1 MADAPMGHR
10 ICVLI
15 PHFPSQTAAFFWRE
29 IRALEALGL
38 PVVVAS
44 TRPPE
49 GGEVCHAWSKEAMA
63 RTTYLF
69 PLTPGRACRALLG
82 LLAGARGWG
91 RCLGAVSRADG
102 MGMIGRL
109 RLLPLVLLG
118 GELARE
124 ARRAGATH
132 LHAHSCADA
141 ALIVL
146 FASLLAG
153 LPYSLTLHGRLAGY
167 GPGQN
172 VKWRTARFGITVNRV
187 LKQDVLAAVPGL
199 EADRIDVVAM
209 GVDTERFAREGAY
222 RGPTPGQTLRLVSCG
237 RLHEGKGHQDVL
249 RAMSQLRAGGMDVE
263 LDLLGEGPAR
273 EMLEGLVHQLKLGA
287 HVRMAGAVDEGAV
300 REHLERAHAFV
311 LASHDEAIGVATME
325 AMAMGLPVVVARVGG
340 VGELVRDGVEGL
352 MVEARDVAALAG
364 AIARLG
370 TDANLCERLGAAG
383 RARIVAEFGADRS
396 ARILARRLGVEE

>member
-1 MADAPMGHR
+1 MGHR

-63 RTTYLF
+63 RTTYLY
-69 PLTPGRACRALLG
+69 PLTPARLG
-82 LLAGARGWG
+82 CAVLGVLGGVRGWG
-91 RCLGAVSRADG
+91 RCIGAVSRAEG
-102 MGMIGRL
+102 VGAMGRL

-124 ARRAGATH
+124 AGRARATH

-141 ALIVL
+141 AFIVM
-146 FASLLAG
+146 FAALLSG

-172 VKWRTARFGITVNRV
+172 VKWRLARFGITVNRA

-199 EADRIDVVAM
+199 EAERIDVVAM
-209 GVDTERFAREGAY
+209 GVDTERFARGDAY
-222 RGPTPGQTLRLVSCG
+222 RGPGPGERLRLVSCG

-249 RAMSQLRAGGMDVE
+249 RAMAQLRADGLDVE

-273 EMLEGLVHQLKLGA
+273 GMLEGLVAQLGLGA
-287 HVRMAGAVDEGAV
+287 CVRMAGAVDEGAV
-300 REHLERAHAFV
+300 RDHLERAHAFV

-340 VGELVRDGVEGL
+340 VGELVRDGLEGL
-352 MVEARDVAALAG
+352 MVEARDVGALAG

-370 TDANLCERLGAAG
+370 ADAGLCERLGAAG

-396 ARILARRLGVEE
+396 ARALARRLGVGA